1 MYINCLLEYF
11 VCGNFLCNL
20 VELFGVFFPAISLA
34 VTSEPLT
41 VIFAVY
47 TFIFD
52 EVFYSFVSLC
62 VVIHSVEFSDCC
74 YITSYTQMIN
84 KNVLFPVD
92 TEAYVIFL
100 FVTHGEQLFIKG
112 SYCQLLVIVA
122 LTTKT
127 TFVLSLQFHDW
138 LAPEVQWLTAPAQN
152 SHHIK
157 KKTACMRCLHDKFR
171 F

>member
-1 MYINCLLEYF
+1 M
-11 VCGNFLCNL
+11 CGTFLCNL
-20 VELFGVFFPAISLA
+20 VELFGVFFPAILLA
-34 VTSEPLT
+34 VTASLLT

-92 TEAYVIFL
+92 TEAFHVI
-100 FVTHGEQLFIKG
+100 
-112 SYCQLLVIVA
+112 
-122 LTTKT
+122 
-127 TFVLSLQFHDW
+127 
-138 LAPEVQWLTAPAQN
+138 LAFMM
-152 SHHIK
+152 H
-157 KKTACMRCLHDKFR
+157 
-171 F
+171 